1 MALLSIELKINEKLY
16 KNDPQRTD
24 LGRKILQYSVIMID
38 ELGLE
43 RFNFKKL
50 AQRIGSTEASIYRY
64 FENKYLLLIYLVNW
78 YWEWMR
84 FRIDLKTLEIEDP
97 KKRLRAVV
105 SCIVDTAKRNTT
117 VAFIDEDILHRI
129 VVAEGTKAYHNKA
142 VDTQNRDGFFSSY
155 KELSKKVADV
165 ILENNPDFPYP
176 RSMASNILEMTNNH
190 IYFAE
195 HLPSLTEVKANGD
208 VLSQVEELMLYYIW
222 KLIFPP
228 TVQQGETEQIPNY
241 QVVMPER
248 WSVDVTANG
257 LEQSEK

>member
-1 MALLSIELKINEKLY
+1 MALLSIELRINDKLF

-64 FENKYLLLIYLVNW
+64 FENKHLLLVYLVNW

-84 FRIDLKTLEIEDP
+84 FRIDLKTMEIEDP
-97 KKRLRAVV
+97 VRRLRTIV

-142 VDTQNRDGFFSSY
+142 VDAQNQDGFFSSY
-155 KELSKKVADV
+155 KELSNKIASV

-176 RSMASNILEMTNNH
+176 RSMASNILEMANNH

-195 HLPSLTEVKANGD
+195 HLPSLTEVRAKGD
-208 VLSQVEELMLYYIW
+208 ILEQVEALLLYYIW

-228 TVQQGETEQIPNY
+228 AVHQDRKLVDGYSENIE
-241 QVVMPER
+241 PER
-248 WSVDVTANG
+248 WSVNGATNG
-257 LEQSEK
+257 LQHSSR

>member
-50 AQRIGSTEASIYRY
+50 AKRIGSAEASIYRY
-64 FENKYLLLIYLVNW
+64 FENKHLLLIYLVNW

-84 FRIDLKTLEIEDP
+84 FRIDLKTIEIDDP
-97 KKRLRAVV
+97 VKRLRAAV

-129 VVAEGTKAYHNKA
+129 VVAEGTKAYHNKL
-142 VDTQNRDGFFSSY
+142 VDAQNQDGFFSSY
-155 KELSKKVADV
+155 KNLASKIAHI

-176 RSMASNILEMTNNH
+176 RAMASNILEMANNH

-195 HLPSLTEVKANGD
+195 HLPSLTEVKDSGD
-208 VLSQVEELMLYYIW
+208 VLRQVEELLLFFIW
-222 KLIFPP
+222 RLLFPAPQKPNGKPAGKMAYAAPASYHNKEIP
-228 TVQQGETEQIPNY
+228 T
-241 QVVMPER
+241 
-248 WSVDVTANG
+248 NG
-257 LEQSEK
+257 LQHSLD

>member
-142 VDTQNRDGFFSSY
+142 VDTQNRD
-155 KELSKKVADV
+155 
-165 ILENNPDFPYP
+165 
-176 RSMASNILEMTNNH
+176 
-190 IYFAE
+190 
-195 HLPSLTEVKANGD
+195 
-208 VLSQVEELMLYYIW
+208 
-222 KLIFPP
+222 
-228 TVQQGETEQIPNY
+228 
-241 QVVMPER
+241 
-248 WSVDVTANG
+248 
-257 LEQSEK
+257 